1 MSEMWPYPELAADEV
16 HLATMAF
23 PIAFDLAADVLNAL
37 GKVAKKHGLVDP
49 VILTDGSGRLI
60 ARRPS

>member
-1 MSEMWPYPELAADEV
+1 MWPYRGLAAEAV
-16 HLATMAF
+16 HLATLAC
-23 PIAFDLAADVLNAL
+23 PISLDLAADVLNAL

>member
-1 MSEMWPYPELAADEV
+1 MNWPYRGLAEDEV

-23 PIAFDLAADVLNAL
+23 PITFDLAADMLKAI
-37 GKVAKKHGLVDP
+37 GEVAEDHGLVDP
-49 VILTDGSGRLI
+49 VILTDGSGRLV